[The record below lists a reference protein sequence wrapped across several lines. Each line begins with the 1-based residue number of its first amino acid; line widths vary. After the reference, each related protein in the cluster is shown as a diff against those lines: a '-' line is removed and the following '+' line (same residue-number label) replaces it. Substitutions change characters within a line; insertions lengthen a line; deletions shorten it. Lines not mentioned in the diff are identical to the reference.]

1 MPKIDPIY
9 VGENAVSHLVQYC
22 TQHQL
27 RKFVLIADPNTYQ
40 VMGEQVE
47 LALKEQGFDVA
58 TIILTG
64 KEIVADERYLMQ
76 VFLHAPTDDRMFIA
90 VGSGTL
96 TDITRFTS
104 HRMKS
109 KFISVPTAPSVDGF
123 TSIGAPLVIA
133 GMKDSVF
140 CQAPVAMFA
149 DIDVLHS
156 SPPAMI
162 AAGFGDLLAKIT
174 ALADWK
180 IGRLLYDEPYD
191 EAIAQRLE
199 KAYQACFEYADDI
212 RNHSVEGVRQIMNG
226 LIETGLCMLDFG
238 TSRPA
243 SGSEHHIS
251 HYWELK
257 FLWEGRPAVLHGAK
271 VGVSTVMI
279 SQIYEKLRSM
289 NRQELM
295 ERLEATALPDRTAEE
310 THIQQVYGH
319 ITDQV
324 LKIQKNFLNMTPE
337 RYDEIKHRIANH
349 WDEIREITALVPD
362 SKSLIDTLSRAGA
375 PTTGP
380 ELGLSQAEIELG
392 LKNGHYLRDRFTS
405 VKLARVLDLL

>member
-1 MPKIDPIY
+1 MTKIDPIY
-9 VGENAVSHLVQYC
+9 VGEDALAHLTQYC
-22 TQHQL
+22 NQNQL
-27 RKFVLIADPNTYQ
+27 KKFVLVADHNTYP
-40 VMGEQVE
+40 VMGEAVE
-47 LALKEQGFDVA
+47 KALKEQGADVA

-64 KEIVADERYLMQ
+64 KEIVADESYLMQ
-76 VFLHAPTDDRMFIA
+76 VFLHAPTDDRMFIS
-90 VGSGTL
+90 VGSGTV
-96 TDITRFTS
+96 TDIT
-104 HRMKS
+104 RMKS

-149 DIDVLHS
+149 DINVLHNC
-156 SPPAMI
+156 PPAMI

-180 IGRLLYDEPYD
+180 IGRILYNEPYD
-191 EAIAQRLE
+191 EAIAQRLR
-199 KAYQACFEYADDI
+199 KAYQACFDYADDI

-279 SQIYEKLRSM
+279 SQVYEQLRNLS
-289 NRQELM
+289 REELM
-295 ERLEATALPDRTAEE
+295 ERLEAATLPDRAAEE
-310 THIQQVYGH
+310 AQIQKVYGH

-324 LKIQKNFLNMTPE
+324 FKIQKHFLSMTPE
-337 RYDEIKHRIANH
+337 RYDDIKHRIADH
-349 WDEIREITALVPD
+349 WDEIREITMLVPD
-362 SKSLIDTLSRAGA
+362 SQSLIDTLARAGA

-380 ELGLSQAEIELG
+380 ELGLSQEEIETG

-405 VKLARVLDLL
+405 VKLARVLGLV